1 MNLTDFHETS
11 MHQVFDAVGD
21 EAEREGVE
29 IAGSEI
35 IGLVPNEAISI
46 TEAAYLK
53 VENFRPDMILENRL
67 AQAT

>member
-1 MNLTDFHETS
+1 
-11 MHQVFDAVGD
+11 
-21 EAEREGVE
+21 VE

-53 VENFRPDMILENRL
+53 VEMILENRL